1 MQQIQQQINL
11 YHTLFYVCLGI
22 CIFFFVLS
30 LFFFVR
36 FDIRN
41 IFNERTGRSVKRS
54 VQQMEEINSRT
65 GQLRRPVGSGNT
77 GGLGR
82 TGGLTGGRKRTSV
95 RKEKMEDLVVP
106 PTTPTEPLTG
116 SFAESVNAT
125 EVLRYEQRE
134 EITPE
139 KAQEEV
145 DESFGM
151 FRIEKYMLVIHTDE
165 VV

>member
-22 CIFFFVLS
+22 CIFCFLLS
-30 LFFFVR
+30 VAFFFK

-41 IFNERTGRSVKRS
+41 IFNARTGRSVRKT
-54 VQQMEEINSRT
+54 VQQMEEINART
-65 GQLRRPVGSGNT
+65 SQLRRPSGKGNT
-77 GGLGR
+77 GALSRSGNLSAS
-82 TGGLTGGRKRTSV
+82 RKRSTV
-95 RKEKMEDLVVP
+95 RRENMSDIIQPPPAKE
-106 PTTPTEPLTG
+106 TEPLR
-116 SFAESVNAT
+116 EEMNAT
-125 EVLRYEQRE
+125 EVLSYQERFAM
-134 EITPE
+134 TPE

-151 FRIEKYMLVIHTDE
+151 FRIEKCVLFIHTDE